1 MRHNSH
7 ALRAIPHQL
16 SIDDNIDNIDPPPLS
31 KHRAFCLVI
40 TIVQLDLDP
49 SAYIETVAEP
59 LPSCCT
65 SVPTIERVD
74 CLVPALRRA
83 ISSRPKS
90 NTAGFPMHRSTN
102 PWL

>member
-16 SIDDNIDNIDPPPLS
+16 SISLDIDNINPSPLF
-31 KHRAFCLVI
+31 KHRAFCLMI

-49 SAYIETVAEP
+49 PTYIEIVAEP
-59 LPSCCT
+59 LPSCCAFL
-65 SVPTIERVD
+65 PTIERVD
-74 CLVPALRRA
+74 CLVPALCRA

-90 NTAGFPMHRSTN
+90 NATWFPVYRPTN